1 MSTTDTTS
9 GVSRGR
15 GRGGFDSARGGRGG
29 RATDRGRG
37 GVARGGRGGAA
48 PALNFGGRPTGVSVP
63 TVESN
68 AWDSAAESATAPGG
82 WDSAAA
88 TTVAGGESATTEKGE
103 TEPIEVKSSTIP
115 QGSTKSWASML
126 VDKAAAI
133 LPKAIAPTPTEPQ
146 VDPAVSKETSEPEI
160 LPETKTMAEPEKA
173 EGLDMNDRIAPVS
186 TSEGGQFRGSETPAD
201 VKPAQAEDVQ
211 LESSGDKLTSEAL
224 EHVPDVSNPPPTET
238 AASNIDASSM
248 IGSQTPYDSSQ
259 HVPTLGSERPPLGG
273 FATSAWKA
281 TGTPGRN
288 TSYQR
293 IMEQREA
300 VVMPN
305 NHAVD
310 RAAVQFGSMGLNG
323 DNNPLD
329 VEDDREEIETRAQ
342 PPQEPLQAQPKASL
356 PPAPQH
362 PVEQHTAQEPLPT
375 PKPAPGLDMP
385 SHIPGH
391 GPSQGAPGLG
401 QPSMQNNNIYGQYG
415 RYGGFGHDQSAP
427 SQKPY
432 DAFSQQLNYPQSHD
446 TPSSYGAPSQAT
458 GPSTQQGQSAPGGYA
473 QGQNE
478 YSSQYGEPSRSGYS
492 NYYGSSFNQPASGQ
506 HQESSGP
513 VQRGGASGYPTGE
526 NAYGSR
532 FAESQ
537 VSGSNSPAPGA
548 GAGGPQQARNPSQQ
562 GQQPTQG
569 QTQGGQGGSY
579 QYGGQQPYYQNS
591 YYQQYM
597 SNVSTTCS
605 V

>member
-1 MSTTDTTS
+1 M
-9 GVSRGR
+9 
-15 GRGGFDSARGGRGG
+15 
-29 RATDRGRG
+29 
-37 GVARGGRGGAA
+37 
-48 PALNFGGRPTGVSVP
+48 L
-63 TVESN
+63 
-68 AWDSAAESATAPGG
+68 
-82 WDSAAA
+82 A
-88 TTVAGGESATTEKGE
+88 TT
-103 TEPIEVKSSTIP
+103 
-115 QGSTKSWASML
+115 
-126 VDKAAAI
+126 AAAI
-133 LPKAIAPTPTEPQ
+133 LPKSIT
-146 VDPAVSKETSEPEI
+146 PAVIE
-160 LPETKTMAEPEKA
+160 EKA
-173 EGLDMNDRIAPVS
+173 EEAASEEKPAPEVAPETNTVEDPEPSERLDVTDHTAPSS
-186 TSEGGQFRGSETPAD
+186 TLEGGNFGGSETPAD
-201 VKPAQAEDVQ
+201 LEPVQAEDAQ

-248 IGSQTPYDSSQ
+248 LGSQTPYASSQ

-300 VVMPN
+300 VVMPS

-329 VEDDREEIETRAQ
+329 VEDDREEVETRAQ

-362 PVEQHTAQEPLPT
+362 SIEQHTAHEALPT

-385 SHIPGH
+385 SHMPGH

-427 SQKPY
+427 AQKPY
-432 DAFSQQLNYPQSHD
+432 DAFSQQLNYPQSHE
-446 TPSSYGAPSQAT
+446 TPSSYGAPSQVT

-473 QGQNE
+473 QGQND
-478 YSSQYGEPSRSGYS
+478 YTSQYGEPSRGGYS
-492 NYYGSSFNQPASGQ
+492 SYYGSSFNQQTSGQQ

-513 VQRGGASGYPTGE
+513 TQQRGGASGYPAAGE

-532 FAESQ
+532 FGESQ
-537 VSGSNSPAPGA
+537 VSGSNTPAPGA
-548 GAGGPQQARNPSQQ
+548 VAGGQARNPSQQ
-562 GQQPTQG
+562 GHQPAQG

-579 QYGGQQPYYQNS
+579 QYGGQQSYYPQGS

-597 SNVSTTCS
+597 SNVSALPFVNHSPC
-605 V
+605 